1 MTIDQ
6 ARRRQA
12 FARWHRRL
20 ALAVFAWLAALAATG
35 ILINHAHDWGLDSKP
50 LPGWLTER
58 AYGVTA
64 VDGDQCP
71 RGIPSPS
78 LCAAVFAWL
87 DLPSG
92 ELLLTPD
99 AVLLVGQ
106 EGELIESLSVAQVG
120 LSRVEAAYLDESS
133 VYLKGGGRAVRS
145 DLDLITWQPLAPDT
159 QREMTDAR
167 WRERGDGPG
176 MITWER
182 LLLDLHAARF
192 LGPMTALFTDL
203 MAGLILFLAGSGIW
217 LWWLK
222 RQRARS
228 S

>member
-1 MTIDQ
+1 MTIDE

-35 ILINHAHDWGLDSKP
+35 ILINHAHDWGLDNKP

-58 AYGVTA
+58 VYGVTA
-64 VDGDQCP
+64 VDGSQCP
-71 RGIPSPS
+71 PGIPSPS
-78 LCAAVFAWL
+78 WCAAVFARL

-99 AVLLVGQ
+99 AALLVGQ
-106 EGELIESLSVAQVG
+106 EGELIESLSAAQVG
-120 LSRVEAAYLDESS
+120 LSRVEAAYLDERS
-133 VYLKGGGRAVRS
+133 VYLKGGGHAVSS
-145 DLDLITWQPLAPDT
+145 DLDLITWEPLAAGK
-159 QREMTDAR
+159 QREMADAR
-167 WRERGDGPG
+167 WRERGDDPDV
-176 MITWER
+176 ITWER

-222 RQRARS
+222 RQRRQS

>member
-1 MTIDQ
+1 
-6 ARRRQA
+6 
-12 FARWHRRL
+12 
-20 ALAVFAWLAALAATG
+20 
-35 ILINHAHDWGLDSKP
+35 
-50 LPGWLTER
+50 
-58 AYGVTA
+58 
-64 VDGDQCP
+64 
-71 RGIPSPS
+71 
-78 LCAAVFAWL
+78 
-87 DLPSG
+87 
-92 ELLLTPD
+92 
-99 AVLLVGQ
+99 
-106 EGELIESLSVAQVG
+106 SVAQVG

-167 WRERGDGPG
+167 WRERGDVPG